1 MTELILDRTELN
13 TLKAEKV
20 SKIFATVIMLL
31 GLWLASDMLSY
42 AVHHKLNTLAPVG
55 DTEITLAVRERQL
68 ACLAQNI
75 YREAGYEPFEGKV
88 AVAQVVINRTKNGA
102 FPDDICKT
110 IQQKTVVGGK
120 SICQFSW
127 LCENPSILK
136 PINPTAFNESMAVA
150 KKVLLEG
157 FRLDSLK
164 DALYYHND
172 QVHPQWG
179 KQKVSVIG
187 HHTFYK

>member
-1 MTELILDRTELN
+1 MTELILDRAEQN
-13 TLKAEKV
+13 TKKAETLGR
-20 SKIFATVIMLL
+20 IFGIAVMLV
-31 GLWLASDMLSY
+31 GLWISVNMLSY
-42 AVHHKLNTLAPVG
+42 AVHHKLATVEPIGSSDV
-55 DTEITLAVRERQL
+55 TVAVREKQL
-68 ACLAQNI
+68 TCLAQNI
-75 YREAGYEPFEGKV
+75 YHEAGYEPFEGKV
-88 AVAQVVINRTKNGA
+88 AVAQVVINRTKSGS

-110 IQQKTVVGGK
+110 VQQKTIIDGK

-127 LCENPSILK
+127 LCENPAFLK
-136 PINPTAFNESMAVA
+136 PVNPAAFNESMAVA

-172 QVHPQWG
+172 QVHPSWN
-179 KQKVSVIG
+179 KQKVAVIG

>member
-1 MTELILDRTELN
+1 MTTLVLDRTERN
-13 TLKAEKV
+13 NVKAQLV
-20 SKIFATVIMLL
+20 SKIYTVTLMML
-31 GLWLASDMLSY
+31 GLMLAGNMLSY
-42 AVHHKLNTLAPVG
+42 AVHHKLSTLVPIT
-55 DTEITLAVRERQL
+55 DTEVTVALREKQL
-68 ACLAQNI
+68 TCLAQNI
-75 YREAGYEPFEGKV
+75 YREAGHEPFEGKV
-88 AVAQVVINRTKNGA
+88 AVAQVVINRTKSGA
-102 FPDDICKT
+102 FPDDICRT
-110 IQQKTVVGGK
+110 IQQKTVVGGR
-120 SICQFSW
+120 IVCQFSW

-136 PINPTAFNESMAVA
+136 PVNPSAYNESMAVA

-179 KQKVSVIG
+179 KQKVAVIG